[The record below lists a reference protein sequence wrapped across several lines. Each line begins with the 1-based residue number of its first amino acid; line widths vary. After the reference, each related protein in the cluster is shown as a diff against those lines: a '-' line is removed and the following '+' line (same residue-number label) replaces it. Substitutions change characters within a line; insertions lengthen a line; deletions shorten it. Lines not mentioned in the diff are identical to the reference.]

1 MLHYSIIIWL
11 NPVFFCNILVS
22 QWFLTPKDF
31 PRKLLHSDMAD
42 HCSWWPSHYSMV
54 LRNLED
60 TDTCSHEHHQHMCPH
75 YSKVMQSGYTHLC
88 WPHNGLLEDIFNN
101 KQWILQ
107 PSLIMFLNN
116 GFNKLRRLLM
126 GVNNTVPDCCMVRV
140 HNEVQGHAPWEKCYH
155 ITNFTNYHSSHWIR
169 A

>member
-11 NPVFFCNILVS
+11 NPVFFFCNILVS

-42 HCSWWPSHYSMV
+42 HCSWWLSHYSMV

-60 TDTCSHEHHQHMCPH
+60 TDTCSHKHHQHMCPH

-101 KQWILQ
+101 KQCILQ

-126 GVNNTVPDCCMVRV
+126 
-140 HNEVQGHAPWEKCYH
+140 VQATLCLTAVWCEYTTRSRDMPPEKNVIILQIVLT
-155 ITNFTNYHSSHWIR
+155 ITLPIG
-169 A
+169 

>member
-11 NPVFFCNILVS
+11 NPVFFFCNILVS

-42 HCSWWPSHYSMV
+42 HCSWWLSHYSMV

-60 TDTCSHEHHQHMCPH
+60 TDTCSHKHHQHMCPH

-101 KQWILQ
+101 KQCILQ

-126 GVNNTVPDCCMVRV
+126 
-140 HNEVQGHAPWEKCYH
+140 VQATLCLTAVWCEYTMRSRDMPPEKNVIILQIVLT
-155 ITNFTNYHSSHWIR
+155 ITLPIG
-169 A
+169 